1 MSNSDNHA
9 KSSDH
14 SCRLK
19 RITNWLHEFVSGT
32 ALSWTSVPYILRRRR
47 EMENLFMLGLILNM
61 NGLSPLP
68 SRHRL
73 WLLSEVIPQILYWRR
88 KLLLWDD
95 SLETADLKHLGH

>member
-1 MSNSDNHA
+1 MSKLVDDST
-9 KSSDH
+9 SSGF
-14 SCRLK
+14 SRMAK
-19 RITNWLHEFVSGT
+19 RIINWLHEFVSGT

-47 EMENLFMLGLILNM
+47 ETENLFMFGLILNL

-68 SRHRL
+68 SRYRL
-73 WLLSEVIPQILYWRR
+73 WLLLEVVPQILYWRR

>member
-1 MSNSDNHA
+1 M
-9 KSSDH
+9 
-14 SCRLK
+14 
-19 RITNWLHEFVSGT
+19 F
-32 ALSWTSVPYILRRRR
+32 
-47 EMENLFMLGLILNM
+47 GLILNM